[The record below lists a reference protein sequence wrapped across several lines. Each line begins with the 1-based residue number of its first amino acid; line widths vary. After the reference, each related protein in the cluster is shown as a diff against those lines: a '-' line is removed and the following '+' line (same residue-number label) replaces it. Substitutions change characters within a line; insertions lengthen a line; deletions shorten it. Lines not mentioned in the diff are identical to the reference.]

1 MDYFKESLRVHKE
14 LQGKIETH
22 VKAPLETKDD
32 LSIAYSPGVAE
43 PCRVIAEN
51 SEEAYNYTIKA
62 NTVAVISD

>member
-1 MDYFKESLRVHKE
+1 
-14 LQGKIETH
+14 